1 MTAAEMISAESWT
14 KMLDNAVKLLPQCAG
29 GLAVFVAF
37 WLAGVVAVGHEGMPP
52 IGVSTPP
59 GPSPVK
65 PAGDG

>member
-1 MTAAEMISAESWT
+1 
-14 KMLDNAVKLLPQCAG
+14 MLDNAVKLLPQCAG

-37 WLAGVVAVGHEGMPP
+37 WLAAVVAAGHEGMPP

-59 GPSPVK
+59 SPSPVK